1 MAETTQN
8 SQDSGDTG
16 VLMID
21 ERTRAVMTDHPRH
34 AQEAFREQIARV
46 REVVP
51 NSNKDDIA
59 LVVQYHDGDVDKA
72 IQSFMEDGAKTVL
85 NEWQSLGK
93 KGKSA
98 SRRNKKKRRA
108 QQTGEGA
115 DSQAAPPQ
123 GSLPPSVPLQEKGS
137 DAGEVGTGSSSS
149 NAGSVSQVGSHGN
162 ATPSDNHF
170 NKSGR
175 DKPQQFRDRPQQF
188 RDRPQQSRDRPQQ
201 SRDRPQQSRDKPQQS
216 RERPQ
221 YSRDRPQQSQPRQYP
236 QGRREDH
243 NRSKSYPREDRVG
256 DGKHQPSTST
266 NQAQSESSARNDE
279 RNQGSRGKFQ
289 VTSEERL
296 NSSHQ
301 ADKRHVP
308 ADVTLLHVH
317 DTVKAKKLGAVL
329 EKSSKDLHR
338 TSAALTRHKN
348 LLKEKL
354 EQSEKSIAKSFD
366 EISRFLTERQLDVTN
381 SFLAVKQ
388 ETTEML
394 EGREEQ
400 ARELDKKTL
409 RAAAMSEDQL
419 MELRA
424 EIKQFVS
431 DRKVDEEIGKTLRYT
446 WNPDQLIEQ
455 IKTFGEV
462 VPVHHH
468 YTTRRPS
475 VSSLSSI
482 NTVSRTTSLSEDPGA
497 LSSRSMVQGD
507 SHELVSP
514 RSPTGEIDMKA
525 EVAEMAARLQR
536 SLTQGRKGPRNPK
549 AANQPDGN
557 QTKEQS
563 QRVDRSK
570 PQKKRPE
577 SSESHVRGQSQSVN
591 QDTPAQ
597 TSGKQQGRNQARHDR
612 SQGQHGSKQGQQG
625 SKPRPVSHQG
635 QGSQLN
641 QGQKQSPVPAGS
653 EQIEPVR
660 SNKNVRRRHKNRR
673 RQEELGAEKTDAV
686 SRNSE
691 DIQEGVESEAHTGV
705 TSSKRTESEEAVS
718 EVKVTQTENKSDS
731 VKSQDKQVM
740 VKESSKEEEEKKEGN
755 TKDIVL
761 NHLGSE
767 KGDQESLEVKNRDEK
782 SAEEEPKMVNGHLVN
797 GDIHPVNGAISNGE
811 VEGHVDAPLP
821 QRETKSRRSQKVD
834 AVVKET
840 TSLNGVIGLDVTE
853 REN

>member
-1 MAETTQN
+1 
-8 SQDSGDTG
+8 
-16 VLMID
+16 MID

-98 SRRNKKKRRA
+98 SRRNKKKRKA

-115 DSQAAPPQ
+115 DSQAAAPQ
-123 GSLPPSVPLQEKGS
+123 GSLPPSVPLQEKGI
-137 DAGEVGTGSSSS
+137 DVGEVGTGSSTS
-149 NAGSVSQVGSHGN
+149 NAGTVSQVGSHGN
-162 ATPSDNHF
+162 ATPSDSHS
-170 NKSGR
+170 NKSG
-175 DKPQQFRDRPQQF
+175 RDRPQQF
-188 RDRPQQSRDRPQQ
+188 RDRPQQYRDRPQQYRDRPPQ

-256 DGKHQPSTST
+256 DGKHQPSAST
-266 NQAQSESSARNDE
+266 NQAQSESSARSDE
-279 RNQGSRGKFQ
+279 RDRGSRGKFQ
-289 VTSEERL
+289 ATSEERL
-296 NSSHQ
+296 SSSHPT
-301 ADKRHVP
+301 DKLHVP
-308 ADVTLLHVH
+308 AEVTLPYVH

-366 EISRFLTERQLDVTN
+366 EILRFLTERRLDVTN

-400 ARELDKKTL
+400 ARELQKKTL

-482 NTVSRTTSLSEDPGA
+482 NTVSRTTSVSEDPGA

-507 SHELVSP
+507 SHEVVSP

-536 SLTQGRKGPRNPK
+536 SMTQGRKGPRNPK

-557 QTKEQS
+557 QTKDQS
-563 QRVDRSK
+563 QRVERSK
-570 PQKKRPE
+570 PQNKRPE
-577 SSESHVRGQSQSVN
+577 SSESHVRGQSQGVN

-597 TSGKQQGRNQARHDR
+597 TSSKQQGRNQARHDR

-641 QGQKQSPVPAGS
+641 QGQKQSHVPTGS
-653 EQIEPVR
+653 EQSEPVR

-673 RQEELGAEKTDAV
+673 RQEELGAEKTNAV
-686 SRNSE
+686 SGNSE
-691 DIQEGVESEAHTGV
+691 DIQEGIESEAQTGV

-718 EVKVTQTENKSDS
+718 EVKVTQTENKSNS
-731 VKSQDKQVM
+731 EKSQDKEVM
-740 VKESSKEEEEKKEGN
+740 VKESSKEEEEKEERN
-755 TKDIVL
+755 SKDIVS

-767 KGDQESLEVKNRDEK
+767 KEDQASLEVINKDEK
-782 SAEEEPKMVNGHLVN
+782 SAEGEPKMVNGHLMN

-811 VEGHVDAPLP
+811 VEGHVDTPLP

-840 TSLNGVIGLDVTE
+840 TSLNGVIGLDVTD